1 MAHHNLP
8 YVSVVIVS
16 FNTATLLYN
25 CLTALFEACATLALE
40 VIVVD
45 NASCDGSAEMV
56 RAAFPQ
62 VQLVVNQENLGFGAA
77 NNQAISIALGQYVL
91 LLNSDTIIWPGA
103 IEQMLRELEDT
114 PALAAVGPRLIGGD
128 GKWQRSAFRFPTPVV
143 LLLEQ
148 FNLARFTPV
157 VRRRR
162 RKHSSGSSFSVDWL
176 IGACLLV
183 RRSALATLGAFD
195 TRFFMY
201 GEDIDL
207 CYRLRSAGWDIRLVP
222 DATIM
227 HLGGMSTRRN
237 RLRMAIQAT
246 ASMYLFYN
254 KHYTRRD
261 LLLAALIFRGTAVI
275 KSLRDL
281 GRWIW
286 LTLHDRNPE
295 QRSILLNNLRIWFGI
310 IALRPPLLESMPKQ
324 APSSAVQSAGSTS
337 AVWLED
343 VSELRLTRARGARD
357 EVNPL

>member
-8 YVSVVIVS
+8 YVSVIIVS
-16 FNTATLLYN
+16 FNTAALLYD
-25 CLTALFEACATLALE
+25 CLTALFEACRTLALE

-56 RAAFPQ
+56 QASFPQ
-62 VQLVVNQENLGFGAA
+62 VRLVVNRENVGFGAA
-77 NNQAISIALGQYVL
+77 NNQAISIAQGTYVL
-91 LLNSDTIIWPGA
+91 LLNSDTIVWPGA
-103 IEQMLRELEDT
+103 IEQMLHELET
-114 PALAAVGPRLIGGD
+114 VPALAAVGPRLMGGD
-128 GKWQRSAFRFPTPVV
+128 GKWQRSAFRFPTPWV

-148 FNLARFTPV
+148 FNLARFRPV
-157 VRRRR
+157 ARGRDHTHTSDKSR
-162 RKHSSGSSFSVDWL
+162 SVDWL

-183 RRSALATLGAFD
+183 RRAALVPLGAFD

-227 HLGGMSTRRN
+227 HLGGMSTRRD

-254 KHYTRRD
+254 KHYAQRD
-261 LLLAALIFRGTAVI
+261 LLLAAMIFRGAAMI

-281 GRWIW
+281 GRWLW
-286 LTLHDRNPE
+286 LTLHDREPE
-295 QRSILLNNLRIWFGI
+295 QRSILLNELRIWFGI
-310 IALRPPLLESMPKQ
+310 IALRPPLLEAVPKQ
-324 APSSAVQSAGSTS
+324 APDRAVQSADAIAG
-337 AVWLED
+337 VWVEELP
-343 VSELRLTRARGARD
+343 ELRLARARGARD